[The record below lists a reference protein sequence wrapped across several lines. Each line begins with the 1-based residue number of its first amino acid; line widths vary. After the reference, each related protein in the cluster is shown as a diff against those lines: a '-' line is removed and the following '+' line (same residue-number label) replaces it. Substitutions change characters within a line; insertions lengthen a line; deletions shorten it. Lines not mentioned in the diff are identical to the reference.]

1 MPTLPESDRLRK
13 CLFAAMNR
21 EELLYLAP
29 YLFSLLLSLG
39 LFLYTWRHRHVR
51 GARTYAWFALGQ
63 TLTIL
68 GFILELISPTL
79 AIKIFWDKFQ
89 WLTLSYLVIL
99 PLLRFTIQYSEH
111 KLRQPA
117 FFWGPILIFLTI
129 FTALLLTDNIHH
141 LFYPD
146 PRLSSDYPFPELQ
159 YEFTYVIYIYV
170 LVYLYGANLYGIS
183 LLIRRAV
190 QPHNPHGP
198 QYWII
203 VAGLLTPLLLSFF
216 TLTDI
221 QITPQRDSTPF
232 SLAIGNMIVAWGLFH
247 YGLFDIAPIARG
259 QIVENMKDPVIVL
272 DPMNRIVDI
281 NRSALTLIGKPG
293 SEIIGRSSTEAF
305 AKWPF
310 VVELLNVPAE
320 QRKEVSLTSAGKTLF
335 FDISI
340 SYILDNSR
348 ELIGRI
354 LVARDITELKFL
366 QISYQTLSEELEQ
379 RVRERT
385 EELRNSAERYRAVV
399 ENQTEFIVRWKPDG
413 TRTFINEAYCRYWG
427 ISYEQALAINF
438 LFHIAEEDRPGVEEK
453 IARLHAGFVEV
464 ETEIHRVVKPDGSTA
479 WQEWTDQ
486 AIRDEWG
493 KLIEIQ
499 SVGRDITER
508 KHAEE
513 RLAEAYETTLE
524 GWAKALE
531 LRDKETE
538 GHSRRVT
545 ETTLIVARAMGFSE
559 EELTHIR
566 RGSILH
572 DIGKMGISDEI
583 LRKNGSLTEEERI
596 IVEKHPDTA
605 LDLLKGI
612 PFLEKAL
619 EIPSCHHE
627 KWDGSGYPCGLKGN
641 EIPLTARIFAVVDV
655 WDALSTDRPYRPAW
669 PREKVVQY
677 LVDESEKHF
686 DPKVVEIFLQ
696 LVQEGKI

>member
-1 MPTLPESDRLRK
+1 MPGLPESVRLRK
-13 CLFAAMNR
+13 SFFNTMNR
-21 EELLYLAP
+21 EEILYLAP

-39 LFLYTWRHRHVR
+39 IFSYTWRHRHVR
-51 GARTYAWFALGQ
+51 GARTYAWFVGGQ
-63 TLTIL
+63 TITLV
-68 GFILELISPTL
+68 GFMFELISPAL
-79 AIKIFWDKFQ
+79 EVKIFWDKFQ

-99 PLLRFTIQYSEH
+99 PLLMFSIQYSEH
-111 KLRQPA
+111 TLRQPA
-117 FFWGPILIFLTI
+117 FFWGPVLIFLTI
-129 FTALLLTDNIHH
+129 FTALLLTDDIHH
-141 LFYPD
+141 LFYPN
-146 PRLSSDYPFPELQ
+146 PRLNNAYPFPELE
-159 YEFTYVIYIYV
+159 YEFTFIIYIYV
-170 LVYLYGANLYGIS
+170 LIYLYGANLYGIS
-183 LLIRRAV
+183 LLIRRAL
-190 QPHNPHGP
+190 QPYNPYSS

-203 VAGLLTPLLLSFF
+203 VAGLLIPLLLSFF

-221 QITPQRDSTPF
+221 QITPQRDVTPF
-232 SLAIGNMIVAWGLFH
+232 ALAIGNMIVAWGLFR
-247 YGLFDIAPIARG
+247 YGLFDIAPIARE
-259 QIVENMKDPVIVL
+259 QIIENMRDPVIVL

-281 NRSALTLIGKPG
+281 NQAALTLMGKPV
-293 SEIIGRSSTEAF
+293 SEVIGRSSALAF

-310 VVELLNVPAE
+310 VIELLREPAE
-320 QRKEVSLTSAGKTLF
+320 QRREVSATSAGRTLF

-340 SYILDNSR
+340 SHIFDRNR

-354 LVARDITELKFL
+354 IVARDITELKTL
-366 QISYQTLSEELEQ
+366 QINYQTLSEELEQ

-413 TRTFINEAYCRYWG
+413 PRTFVNEAYCRYWG

-438 LFHIAEEDRPGVEEK
+438 LFHIAEEDRPAVEEK
-453 IARLHAGFVEV
+453 IARLHAGLVDV
-464 ETEIHRVVKPDGSTA
+464 ETEVHRVIQPDDNIA

-513 RLAEAYETTLE
+513 RLVEAYETTLE

-545 ETTLIVARAMGFSE
+545 EATLVVARAMGFSE
-559 EELTHIR
+559 EDLTHVR
-566 RGSILH
+566 RGSLLH
-572 DIGKMGISDEI
+572 DIGKMVIPDEI
-583 LRKNGSLTEEERI
+583 LRKNGSLTEEERS
-596 IVEKHPDTA
+596 IVEKHPITA
-605 LDLLKGI
+605 LELLKGI

-619 EIPSCHHE
+619 EIPCCHHE

-641 EIPLTARIFAVVDV
+641 EIPLTARIFTAVDV
-655 WDALSTDRPYRPAW
+655 WDALSTNRPYREAW
-669 PREKVVQY
+669 PQEKVIDY
-677 LVDESEKHF
+677 LLDQSEKHF
-686 DPKVVEIFLQ
+686 DPKVVEVFLG
-696 LVQEGKI
+696 LLHEGKI

>member
-1 MPTLPESDRLRK
+1 
-13 CLFAAMNR
+13 MNR
-21 EELLYLAP
+21 EEVLYLAP
-29 YLFSLLLSLG
+29 YLLSLLLSLG
-39 LFLYTWRHRHVR
+39 IFLYTWRHRHVR
-51 GARTYAWFALGQ
+51 GARTYAWFAMGQ

-79 AIKIFWDKFQ
+79 QIKVFWDKFQ
-89 WLTLSYLVIL
+89 WLTLSYLIIL
-99 PLLRFTIQYSEH
+99 PLLRFTIQFSEH

-117 FFWGPILIFLTI
+117 FFWGFVLIFLAI
-129 FTALLLTDNIHH
+129 FTALLLTDNVHH
-141 LFYPD
+141 LFYPNPD
-146 PRLSSDYPFPELQ
+146 LSNDAPFPELQ
-159 YEFTYVIYIYV
+159 YDFTYVIYIYL
-170 LVYLYGANLYGIS
+170 LVYLYGVNIYGIS
-183 LLIRRAV
+183 LLIDRGI
-190 QPHNPHGP
+190 QPHNPHRS

-216 TLTDI
+216 SLTDI
-221 QITPQRDSTPF
+221 RITPQRDITPF
-232 SLAIGNMIVAWGLFH
+232 ALALGNMIVAWGLFH

-259 QIVENMKDPVIVL
+259 QIVENMKDPVVVL
-272 DPMNRIVDI
+272 DPLNRIVDI
-281 NRSALTLIGKPG
+281 NRAALTLIGKSS
-293 SEIIGRSSTEAF
+293 SELIGRRSAEAF

-310 VVELLNVPAE
+310 IVVLLSEPSE
-320 QRKEVSLTSAGKTLF
+320 QRKEVSVTCAGKTLF
-335 FDISI
+335 FDVSI
-340 SYILDNSR
+340 SHIFDSR
-348 ELIGRI
+348 ELVGRI
-354 LVARDITELKFL
+354 VVARDITEVKSL

-379 RVRERT
+379 RVHERT
-385 EELRNSAERYRAVV
+385 AELRNSAERYRAVV

-413 TRTFINEAYCRYWG
+413 TRTFVNEAYCRYWN

-438 LFHIAEEDRPGVEEK
+438 LFHIAEEDRSAVEEK
-453 IARLHAGFVEV
+453 IARLHSGVVNA
-464 ETEIHRVVKPDGSTA
+464 ETETHRVIKPDGNIA

-486 AIRDEWG
+486 AIRDDWG
-493 KLIEIQ
+493 ELIEIQ

-508 KHAEE
+508 KRAEE
-513 RLAEAYETTLE
+513 HLVEAYETTLE

-545 ETTLIVARAMGFSE
+545 ETTLIVARAMGFAD

-572 DIGKMGISDEI
+572 DIGKMGIPDEI
-583 LRKNGSLTEEERI
+583 LRKNGALTDTERM

-605 LDLLKGI
+605 LALLKGV

-619 EIPSCHHE
+619 EIPRYHHE

-655 WDALSTDRPYRPAW
+655 WDALSTDRPYREAW
-669 PREKVVQY
+669 SREKVIQY
-677 LVDESEKHF
+677 LITESGKHF

-696 LVQEGKI
+696 LLQEGKI